1 VPELDDHV
9 QRSSVYKNHVSGA
22 FSLDILYKLNNSSS
36 VFTMFF
42 NTQSLGVVALAGL
55 ATAVPSGKHL
65 QTREVG
71 KLPALGWNGWVSSSR
86 VYHSMG
92 SSLTVSSESRTM

>member
-1 VPELDDHV
+1 
-9 QRSSVYKNHVSGA
+9 
-22 FSLDILYKLNNSSS
+22 
-36 VFTMFF
+36 MFF

-55 ATAVPSGKHL
+55 ATAVPSRNHL

-86 VYHSMG
+86 VYLSIC
-92 SSLTVSSESRTM
+92 SSLTVPPESRTM